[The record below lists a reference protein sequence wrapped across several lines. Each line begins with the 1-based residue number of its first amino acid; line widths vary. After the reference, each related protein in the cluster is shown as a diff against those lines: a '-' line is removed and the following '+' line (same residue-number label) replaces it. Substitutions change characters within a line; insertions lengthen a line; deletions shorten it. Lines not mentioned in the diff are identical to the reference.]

1 MGTSAGA
8 GNGGRVPGRT
18 PRQIRVSVLYW
29 MLAFLLTVTAAAYQ
43 ELTGPTH
50 PLRGHVSLA
59 GHSVRYSLPRSHHGP
74 GGAVVSVP
82 SPTPEA
88 GGLVRYRRAKTDDPF
103 SVLAMQREEGR
114 LTATLP
120 HQPPAGH
127 LEYVVELASG
137 DETVHIPSARTAV
150 IRFVGAV
157 SPGALIPHIL
167 LMFIAMLLGVRAG
180 LEAVADG
187 SRLRWKGWA
196 TLSALVAGGMVM
208 GPLVQKQAFG
218 AYWTGVPFGWDL
230 TDNKVLVSVLVWIA
244 ACWVLGWRRG
254 PVRPLA
260 RFLSAAA
267 AVVTLAVFTIPH
279 SLQGSELDYSKLD
292 QGAGPRAGVQGPSNP
307 EAAASLPPE

>member
-1 MGTSAGA
+1 MGTSVSTGSS
-8 GNGGRVPGRT
+8 GRAPART
-18 PRQIRVSVLYW
+18 ARQIRVSVLYW
-29 MLAFLLTVTAAAYQ
+29 MLAFVLTVAAAMYQ

-50 PLRGHVSLA
+50 PLRGRVSLA
-59 GHSVRYSLPRSHHGP
+59 GHSVRYSLPRSHHGL

-82 SPTPEA
+82 STSPDA
-88 GGLVRYRRAKTDDPF
+88 GGILRYRRAKTDDPF
-103 SVLAMQREEGR
+103 TALVMQREGR
-114 LTATLP
+114 VLYAELP

-137 DETVHIPSARTAV
+137 NETVHIPSARTAV
-150 IRFVGAV
+150 IRYVGAV
-157 SPGALIPHIL
+157 SLSVLIPHIV

-196 TLSALVAGGMVM
+196 TLAALVAGGMVM
-208 GPLVQKQAFG
+208 GPIVQKQGFG

-244 ACWVLGWRRG
+244 ACWVLGLRRG
-254 PVRPLA
+254 PVRPIA
-260 RFLSAAA
+260 RWLSVLA

-292 QGAGPRAGVQGPSNP
+292 AGSGATAPS
-307 EAAASLPPE
+307 AASRL